1 MQEFVMLV
9 GLPASGKS
17 TVANE
22 YMGKGYLI
30 FSSDAIRKELFGDEN
45 DQTDNN
51 LVFNT
56 LHNRIRTAMK
66 DGFSVVYDAT
76 NINAKRREGFL
87 REMAKVNCHKHCVF
101 MLWSVCVRELTFR
114 TTSRDGTKLPFG
126 ALSW

>member
-76 NINAKRREGFL
+76 KDR
-87 REMAKVNCHKHCVF
+87 K
-101 MLWSVCVRELTFR
+101 SVV
-114 TTSRDGTKLPFG
+114 
-126 ALSW
+126 